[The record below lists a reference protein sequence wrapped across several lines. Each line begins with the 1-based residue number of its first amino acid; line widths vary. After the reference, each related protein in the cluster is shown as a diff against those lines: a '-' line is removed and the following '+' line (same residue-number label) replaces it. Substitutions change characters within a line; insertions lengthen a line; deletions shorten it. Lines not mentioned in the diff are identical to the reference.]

1 MFISDFLSED
11 KPKIR
16 KVTKTRADD
25 SVETTYEVLNAKG
38 VTVKT
43 GMSKETAASWL
54 KQHYA
59 DLVTEVYRKKY
70 SIK

>member
-25 SVETTYEVLNAKG
+25 SVETTYEVLNSKG

-43 GMSKETAASWL
+43 GMSKETAADYL
-54 KQHYA
+54 KHHYP
-59 DLVTEVYRKKY
+59 DLVAETYRKKF
-70 SIK
+70 SA